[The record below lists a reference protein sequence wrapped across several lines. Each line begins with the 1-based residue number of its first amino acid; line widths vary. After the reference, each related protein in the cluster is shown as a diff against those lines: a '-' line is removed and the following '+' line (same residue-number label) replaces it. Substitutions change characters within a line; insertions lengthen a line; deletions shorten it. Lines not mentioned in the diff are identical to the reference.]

1 MDATDRYVVK
11 VALET
16 LRAAGGTGVKKS
28 ALLSQM
34 ELAAGTP
41 VTTEQLEEAFAMLKE
56 RGWMAYHWEPV
67 WHEQR
72 WTLTERG
79 LTALEGM

>member
-1 MDATDRYVVK
+1 MDATDKYVVK

-34 ELAAGTP
+34 ELFISRFGELKDALAAGD
-41 VTTEQLEEAFAMLKE
+41 KE
-56 RGWMAYHWEPV
+56 KMREMM
-67 WHEQR
+67 R
-72 WTLTERG
+72 ISTERRKCFDKR
-79 LTALEGM
+79 